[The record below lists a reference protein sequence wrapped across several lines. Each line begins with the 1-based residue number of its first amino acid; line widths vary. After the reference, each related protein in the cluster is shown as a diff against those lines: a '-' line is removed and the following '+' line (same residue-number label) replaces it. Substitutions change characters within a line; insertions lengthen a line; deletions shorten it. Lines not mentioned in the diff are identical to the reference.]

1 MASLIANEFSE
12 ATNDLHLS
20 ALMAVGFVLFVVT
33 LIVNAIARWLV
44 WRRGGRRARDD
55 RRAAAHDSATRAAC
69 ARARAPARHERRHGR
84 AHLRSPRPSRSS
96 RSSSSSRYLL
106 KQGAGALSLDFFTNM
121 PKPVGEAGGGMANA
135 IVGTLILIG
144 IASVGRTAGR
154 HRRGTV
160 SRRAA
165 AGRKLANVVRFL
177 ADVLNGLPSIVMGI
191 FAWQFL
197 VRPFGHFS
205 ALAGGAAIGAMMI
218 PLVTRTT
225 EEMVRTVPQSLREA
239 ALALGYPRWRT
250 SLQIVLRTALGGIVT
265 GVLVA
270 VARVAGETAPLLFT
284 AFGNQFWSTNLT
296 QPIAALPLQIF
307 VYAISPYDDWHAQAW
322 AGALVLIGLVLVI
335 SVVARFVARSR
346 HGAGK

>member
-1 MASLIANEFSE
+1 MRGL
-12 ATNDLHLS
+12 
-20 ALMAVGFVLFVVT
+20 
-33 LIVNAIARWLV
+33 AR
-44 WRRGGRRARDD
+44 RRGTSVLMIGLTCV
-55 RRAAAHDSATRAAC
+55 AAALAIVPLVAIL
-69 ARARAPARHERRHGR
+69 G
-84 AHLRSPRPSRSS
+84 
-96 RSSSSSRYLL
+96 YLL
-106 KQGAGALSLDFFTNM
+106 KQGASTLSLDFFTNM
-121 PKPVGEAGGGMANA
+121 PRPVGEPGGGMANA

-144 IASVGRTAGR
+144 IASAVGLPVGIGAGLYLAERGRTR
-154 HRRGTV
+154 
-160 SRRAA
+160 
-165 AGRKLANVVRFL
+165 LANVVRFL

-284 AFGNQFWSTNLT
+284 AFGNQFWSTDVT
-296 QPIAALPLQIF
+296 QPIAALPLQVF
-307 VYAISPYDDWHAQAW
+307 VYAISPYDEWHAHAW
-322 AGALVLIGLVLVI
+322 AGALVLISLVLVI
-335 SVVARFVARSR
+335 SVLARFAVRSR
-346 HGAGK
+346 HGRAND

>member
-1 MASLIANEFSE
+1 MSLARRRGTSI
-12 ATNDLHLS
+12 
-20 ALMAVGFVLFVVT
+20 LMVT
-33 LIVNAIARWLV
+33 LTCVAAAIAVVPLV
-44 WRRGGRRARDD
+44 LILA
-55 RRAAAHDSATRAAC
+55 
-69 ARARAPARHERRHGR
+69 
-84 AHLRSPRPSRSS
+84 
-96 RSSSSSRYLL
+96 YLL
-106 KQGAGALSLDFFTNM
+106 KQGAGALSLDFFTKM
-121 PKPVGEAGGGMANA
+121 PKPVGEVGGGMANA

-144 IASVGRTAGR
+144 IASVVGLPVGIGAGLYLAE
-154 HRRGTV
+154 RRGT
-160 SRRAA
+160 
-165 AGRKLANVVRFL
+165 KLADLVRFL

-191 FAWQFL
+191 FAWQLL
-197 VRPFGHFS
+197 VRPVGHFS

-218 PLVTRTT
+218 PLITRTT

-284 AFGNQFWSTNLT
+284 VLGNDFWSTNIT

-307 VYAISPYDDWHAQAW
+307 TYANSPYDEWHALAW

-335 SVVARFVARSR
+335 SVIARVVTRSR
-346 HGAGK
+346 HGGGHD

>member
-1 MASLIANEFSE
+1 MNATAADRGLPDIRPRASGLARRRGVSVV
-12 ATNDLHLS
+12 
-20 ALMAVGFVLFVVT
+20 MVT
-33 LIVNAIARWLV
+33 LTCIAAAIAVVPLLV
-44 WRRGGRRARDD
+44 ILA
-55 RRAAAHDSATRAAC
+55 
-69 ARARAPARHERRHGR
+69 
-84 AHLRSPRPSRSS
+84 
-96 RSSSSSRYLL
+96 YLL
-106 KQGAGALSLDFFTNM
+106 RQGAGALSLDFFTSM
-121 PKPVGEAGGGMANA
+121 PKPVGEEGGGMANA
-135 IVGTLILIG
+135 IVGTLMLLG
-144 IASVGRTAGR
+144 IASAVGLPVGIGAGLYLAE
-154 HRRGTV
+154 RRGT
-160 SRRAA
+160 R
-165 AGRKLANVVRFL
+165 LANLVRFL

-284 AFGNQFWSTNLT
+284 AFGNSFWSTNLQ

-307 VYAISPYDDWHAQAW
+307 TYAISPYDDWHAQAW
-322 AGALVLIGLVLVI
+322 AGALVLIALVLVI
-335 SVVARFVARSR
+335 SLIARFVTRAR
-346 HGAGK
+346 HGGGHD